1 MFIELGEL
9 KIQLLILLVYPAGII
24 SARLNNYYFTS
35 NPYFFLFIFFI
46 SHYLVLFIKLFY
58 IIKDHCTKIKNG
70 INKNQTKDDL
80 MYPRESD
87 VGQFFVGNKK
97 SCIDLIKLQNEKKI
111 RREKIISMIFVG
123 ILYFIS
129 YVFFYY
135 SNFITTTTFYGN
147 ISMITEMLYFSL
159 FNRIIFGNKIYYHH
173 LFSMILISL
182 CILGLYILLIIKF
195 IGIDTNGLDVLRDI
209 IYPTILNF
217 VVYLLFC
224 YQLVKAKYYIEK
236 YFISLYQI
244 MFALGSIGLI
254 LLLIFEPIT
263 FFIPCDNII
272 ICSEGHFAGFISGFK
287 QFSTTMEYI
296 NTVIAIFL
304 LFLTA
309 FGLWLTVIYLTPSH
323 FLTSDSIITLG
334 INIIIDCFSEN
345 LVLLNN
351 PLFYIMSLLTIFG
364 CLIYNEII
372 ILNVF
377 GLNHNTRKQ
386 ILSRQRTETTE
397 NFIELRDSRTSD
409 LGIKS
414 IEENDD

>member
-1 MFIELGEL
+1 
-9 KIQLLILLVYPAGII
+9 
-24 SARLNNYYFTS
+24 
-35 NPYFFLFIFFI
+35 
-46 SHYLVLFIKLFY
+46 
-58 IIKDHCTKIKNG
+58 
-70 INKNQTKDDL
+70 
-80 MYPRESD
+80 
-87 VGQFFVGNKK
+87 
-97 SCIDLIKLQNEKKI
+97 
-111 RREKIISMIFVG
+111 
-123 ILYFIS
+123 
-129 YVFFYY
+129 
-135 SNFITTTTFYGN
+135 
-147 ISMITEMLYFSL
+147 
-159 FNRIIFGNKIYYHH
+159 
-173 LFSMILISL
+173 MILISL

-195 IGIDTNGLDVLRDI
+195 IGIDTNDLNIFRDI
-209 IYPTILNF
+209 ISPTILNF
-217 VVYLLFC
+217 IVYLLFC

-287 QFSTTMEYI
+287 QFSTSMEYLNI
-296 NTVIAIFL
+296 VIAIFL

-351 PLFYIMSLLTIFG
+351 PLFYILSLLTIFG

-386 ILSRQRTETTE
+386 ILRRQKIENSE
-397 NFIELRDSRTSD
+397 NFVELKDDHTSD
-409 LGIKS
+409 LGLKS
-414 IEENDD
+414 IEENED